1 MASAHVAGVA
11 ALLWAAFPD
20 ATVPQVRKAL
30 LDSGKEVSGVEYGRI
45 DAAKALEALDQEIA
59 GGHGALQL
67 SRHALAVE
75 AKPGRVP
82 REQTGSII
90 SQRRGGQQRGAQAD
104 AP

>member
-1 MASAHVAGVA
+1 MARAHVAGVA
-11 ALLWAAFPD
+11 ALPGAAFPD

-67 SRHALAVE
+67 SRHALAFE

-82 REQTGSII
+82 RAQAVSLI
-90 SQRRGGQQRGAQAD
+90 SERGGAQNGSAQAD
-104 AP
+104 